1 MPFDLVK
8 TGDRQITY
16 MLSHSLKAKVEQD
29 TRGMTY
35 EEVNLWIYCYLF
47 MAIALVM
54 WLWFEITIPRRWILN
69 RLWYDHL
76 PLLPFLK

>member
-1 MPFDLVK
+1 MRGGYNAKETNHYKFVAFWLDLHQMA
-8 TGDRQITY
+8 GE
-16 MLSHSLKAKVEQD
+16 L
-29 TRGMTY
+29 GMTY

-69 RLWYDHL
+69 RLWIS
-76 PLLPFLK
+76 KQTQ